1 MKKKLENMSSQ
12 DLYELAQRREVE
24 EQEQERERIEAQ
36 VKELREERKVI
47 LARHRKEL
55 RQIDAKI
62 RALVGSTKTEGKR
75 RRRTSRSAAVVEIVA
90 NAEGRLVT
98 TGDIRFQLEKRGVS
112 GDNIAQTLANLKR
125 QGKIV
130 SAGRGLYLPA

>member
-47 LARHRKEL
+47 PARHCKEL

-90 NAEGRLVT
+90 NAEGLVT

>member
-12 DLYELAQRREVE
+12 ALYALAQRREVE
-24 EQEQERERIEAQ
+24 EQEQERARIEAQ
-36 VKELREERKVI
+36 VKELREERKAI

-62 RALVGSTKTEGKR
+62 RALGGGTKTEGKR

-90 NAEGRLVT
+90 SAEGLVT
-98 TGDIRFQLEKRGVS
+98 TGDIRTQLEKRGVS

-130 SAGRGLYLPA
+130 SAGRGLNLPA